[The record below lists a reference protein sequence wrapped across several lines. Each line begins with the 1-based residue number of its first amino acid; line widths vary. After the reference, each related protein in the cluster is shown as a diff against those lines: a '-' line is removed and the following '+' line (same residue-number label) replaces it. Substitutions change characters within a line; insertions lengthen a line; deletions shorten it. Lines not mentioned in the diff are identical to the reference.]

1 MRIGVNLEI
10 TFHSMPSDL
19 ERSYIEPTQKDKQ
32 VIYVMIQFFIIVASL
47 YLAIGKALHVVHC
60 W

>member
-1 MRIGVNLEI
+1 VNLEI

-19 ERSYIEPTQKDKQ
+19 ERSFIEPIQKGKQ
-32 VIYVMIQFFIIVASL
+32 VIHVMIQFFIIVASL